1 MVRNTKGGNKAKK
14 IKSSGFKTQG
24 RSLRLKDKNNDSC
37 ELYGKILKKLGGN
50 PPYLNI
56 LCEDGLE
63 RTCVIRGKHTK
74 RVWMNIGDFVI
85 INYNKELSD
94 NKGEIEH
101 KFENHEISRL
111 INMGELNVKI
121 FKVNQS
127 DYDNDDD
134 DLIQFKESD
143 DEDNEELTNDS
154 NEVTNELSKLD
165 IVNENKN
172 YTNNS
177 DNDSDID
184 INEI

>member
-14 IKSSGFKTQG
+14 IKSSRFKTQG
-24 RSLRLKDKNNDSC
+24 RSLRLKKNDNESC

-56 LCEDGLE
+56 LCEDGIE

-74 RVWMNIGDFVI
+74 RVWMNVGDFVI

-101 KFENHEISRL
+101 KFENHEISKL
-111 INMGELNVKI
+111 INMGEINVKI

-127 DYDNDDD
+127 DYDDDE
-134 DLIQFKESD
+134 DLVQFKESD
-143 DEDNEELTNDS
+143 DEYEEELRNDS
-154 NEVTNELSKLD
+154 NEVVNELSKLD
-165 IVNENKN
+165 IVNDNKN
-172 YTNNS
+172 NNTNE
-177 DNDSDID
+177 NDSDSD
-184 INEI
+184 INIDEI